1 MNLLKRYAVPVAC
14 AAAVMTLAACS
25 SSKDARR
32 VPTPLTEIKPVLDVQ
47 QIWKASVGKGGRY
60 LFSPVAVGDA
70 VYVAGEN
77 GSVEKIDAKTG
88 EQVWRT
94 KLDSDLSAGVGSDGN
109 LTAVGA
115 LKGGVFVL
123 GPDGKLLWK
132 ATVQGEVFSPPLVGN
147 GLVIVRTIDGQVIAF
162 AAQTGEQKWNYRNR
176 AVPLNLRVSAGMT
189 FAGDAAVLAG
199 FPGGGLV
206 ALNLQTGEP
215 FWQTPVSFPKGVTE
229 VERINDVSGPPTLV
243 GAQAC
248 AVTFQGQIGCFD
260 ANSGRPLW
268 EKPFSSRS
276 GLAQDD
282 AVVAGGD
289 DWSVVTAY
297 DAASGN
303 MLWRNDRLKSRDV
316 GVPYLLGRA
325 LVMGD
330 YQGYVHFLSREDGAF
345 IARMKTDGSPITA
358 APVLAGN
365 TLVVQTKDG
374 GLYGFR
380 PR

>member
-14 AAAVMTLAACS
+14 AAAVLALAACS

-32 VPTPLTEIKPVLDVQ
+32 EPTPLTEFKPVLDVQ
-47 QIWKASVGKGGRY
+47 QVWSSSVGKGGRF

-70 VYVAGEN
+70 IFAAGEN

-88 EQVWRT
+88 QRIWRT

-123 GPDGKLLWK
+123 GQDGKLLWN
-132 ATVQGEVFSPPLVGN
+132 TNVQGEIFSPPLVGN

-162 AAQTGEQKWNYRNR
+162 SAQTGEQKWNYRNR

-206 ALNLQTGEP
+206 AINLQTGEP

-243 GAQAC
+243 GAQTC
-248 AVTFQGQIGCFD
+248 AATFQGQLGCFD

-268 EKPFSSRS
+268 EKAFSSRS
-276 GLAQDD
+276 GVAQDD
-282 AVVAGGD
+282 SVVAGGD

-297 DAASGN
+297 DAATGN
-303 MLWRNDRLKSRDV
+303 ELWRNNKLKSRDV
-316 GVPYLLGRA
+316 SVPYLLGHA
-325 LVMGD
+325 VVLGD
-330 YQGYVHFLSREDGAF
+330 YKGFVHFLSREDGTF

>member
-14 AAAVMTLAACS
+14 AAAVLALAACS

-32 VPTPLTEIKPVLDVQ
+32 VPTPLTEFKPVMDVQ
-47 QIWKASVGKGGRY
+47 QVWKASVGKGGRY

-70 VYVAGEN
+70 VYAAGEN

-88 EQVWRT
+88 QTLWRS
-94 KLDSDLSAGVGSDGN
+94 KVGSDLSAGVGSDGN

-123 GPDGKLLWK
+123 GPDGKQLWK
-132 ATVQGEVFSPPLVGN
+132 TTVQGEIFSPPLVGN

-162 AAQTGEQKWNYRNR
+162 NAQTGEQKWNYRNR

-206 ALNLQTGEP
+206 AINLQTGEP

-243 GAQAC
+243 GAETC
-248 AVTFQGQIGCFD
+248 AVTFQGQLGCFD

-282 AVVAGGD
+282 SVVAGGD

-297 DAASGN
+297 DAATGN
-303 MLWRNDRLKSRDV
+303 QLWRNDKLKSRDV
-316 GVPYLLGRA
+316 GVPYLLGHA
-325 LVMGD
+325 VVMGD
-330 YQGYVHFLSREDGAF
+330 YKGFVHFLSREDGSF
-345 IARMKTDGSPITA
+345 IARMKTDGSAITA

>member
-1 MNLLKRYAVPVAC
+1 MNLLKRYAAPVAC
-14 AAAVMTLAACS
+14 AAAVLVFAACS
-25 SSKDARR
+25 STKDARR
-32 VPTPLTEIKPVLDVQ
+32 VPTPLTEFKPVLDVQ
-47 QIWKASVGKGGRY
+47 QVWTASVGKGGRY
-60 LFSPVAVGDA
+60 SFSPVAVGDA
-70 VYVAGEN
+70 VYVAGAN

-88 EQVWRT
+88 QQVWRT
-94 KLDSDLSAGVGSDGN
+94 KIGSDLSAGVGSDGN

-123 GPDGKLLWK
+123 GPDGKQLWK
-132 ATVQGEVFSPPLVGN
+132 ATVQGEIFSPPLVGN

-162 AAQTGEQKWNYRNR
+162 AAQTGEQKWTYRNR

-199 FPGGGLV
+199 FPGGGLA

-229 VERINDVSGPPTLV
+229 VERINDVTGAPTLV
-243 GAQAC
+243 GAETC
-248 AVTFQGQIGCFD
+248 AVTFQGQLGCFD

-276 GLAQDD
+276 GVAQDD
-282 AVVAGGD
+282 TVVVGGD
-289 DWSVVTAY
+289 DWSVVSAY
-297 DAASGN
+297 DVATGKA
-303 MLWRNDRLKSRDV
+303 LWRNDKLKSRDV

-325 LVMGD
+325 VVLGD
-330 YQGYVHFLSREDGAF
+330 YKGFVHFLSRDDGTF
-345 IARMKTDGSPITA
+345 VARMKTDGSAIAA

-365 TLVVQTKDG
+365 TLVVLTQDG
-374 GLYGFR
+374 GVYGFR

>member
-14 AAAVMTLAACS
+14 AAAVLALAACS

-32 VPTPLTEIKPVLDVQ
+32 EPTPLTEFKPVLDVQ
-47 QIWKASVGKGGRY
+47 QVWSSSVGKGGRF

-70 VYVAGEN
+70 IFAAGEN

-88 EQVWRT
+88 QRIWRT

-123 GPDGKLLWK
+123 GQDGKLLWN
-132 ATVQGEVFSPPLVGN
+132 TSVQGEIFSPPLVGN

-162 AAQTGEQKWNYRNR
+162 SAQTGEQKWNYRNR

-206 ALNLQTGEP
+206 AINLQTGEP

-243 GAQAC
+243 GAQTC
-248 AVTFQGQIGCFD
+248 AATFQGQLGCFD

-268 EKPFSSRS
+268 EKAFSSRS
-276 GLAQDD
+276 GVAQDD
-282 AVVAGGD
+282 SVVAGGD

-297 DAASGN
+297 DAATGN
-303 MLWRNDRLKSRDV
+303 ELWRNNKLKSRDV

-325 LVMGD
+325 VVLGD
-330 YQGYVHFLSREDGAF
+330 YKGFVHFLSREDGTF

>member
-1 MNLLKRYAVPVAC
+1 MNLLKRYAAPVAC
-14 AAAVMTLAACS
+14 AAAVLVLAACS
-25 SSKDARR
+25 STKDARR
-32 VPTPLTEIKPVLDVQ
+32 VPTPLTEFKPVLDVQ
-47 QIWKASVGKGGRY
+47 QVWTASVGKGGRY
-60 LFSPVAVGDA
+60 SFSPVAVGDV
-70 VYVAGEN
+70 VYVAGAN

-88 EQVWRT
+88 QQVWRT
-94 KLDSDLSAGVGSDGN
+94 KIGSDLSAGVGSDGN

-123 GPDGKLLWK
+123 GPDGKQLWK
-132 ATVQGEVFSPPLVGN
+132 ATVQGEIFSPPLVGN

-162 AAQTGEQKWNYRNR
+162 AAQTGEQKWTYRNR

-229 VERINDVSGPPTLV
+229 VERINDVTGAPTLV
-243 GAQAC
+243 GAETC
-248 AVTFQGQIGCFD
+248 AVTFQGQLGCFD

-276 GLAQDD
+276 GVAQDD
-282 AVVAGGD
+282 TVVVGGD
-289 DWSVVTAY
+289 DWSVVSAY
-297 DAASGN
+297 DVATGKA
-303 MLWRNDRLKSRDV
+303 LWRNDKLKSRDV

-325 LVMGD
+325 VVLGD
-330 YQGYVHFLSREDGAF
+330 YKGFVHFLSRDDGTF
-345 IARMKTDGSPITA
+345 VARMKTDGSAIAA

-365 TLVVQTKDG
+365 TLVVLTQDG
-374 GLYGFR
+374 GVYGFR